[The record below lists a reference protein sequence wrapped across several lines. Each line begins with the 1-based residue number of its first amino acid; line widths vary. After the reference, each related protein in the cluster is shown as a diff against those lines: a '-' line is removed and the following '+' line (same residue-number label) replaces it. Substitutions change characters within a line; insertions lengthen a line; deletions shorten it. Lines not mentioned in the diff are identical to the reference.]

1 MTRKDLNCK
10 LSNSKDEPNTESG
23 LAASPSDSPISSE
36 RHPEKTVTALV
47 QHIRQLEKA
56 LEQKEVQIKSA
67 HTQLAHADKL
77 ATLGTM
83 GAGIAHELNNPLTV
97 ISAEA
102 DEILDAVRE
111 GYDDID
117 LTMLSVRNIKNCAE
131 RMRHIIDHIRRYA
144 RKDDDEPWQR
154 LDINLPIQDSL
165 IILKPQIENSGIVV
179 NLSLTQNLPKIW
191 GHPSRLESV
200 FQNLIANARDAF
212 NHVQDGRAKHL
223 TIRSTH
229 EAGGYIRVE
238 FEDNACG
245 MSDEVR
251 KKIFDPFY
259 TTKEMGRGTGL
270 GLAITLDH
278 IHEHQATLTLDSKEN
293 EGTKF
298 TLKFPLERRGG
309 IGEPEN
315 SNRKNGA

>member
-56 LEQKEVQIKSA
+56 LEQKEVQIKNA

-117 LTMLSVRNIKNCAE
+117 LTMLSARNIKNCAE

-212 NHVQDGRAKHL
+212 NHVQDGRAKHRRHDDKKGCNGVGHDVLEDDPGVQSPYGTRRQDIVHL
-223 TIRSTH
+223 TDRYGRR
-229 EAGGYIRVE
+229 A
-238 FEDNACG
+238 DNPHASWG
-245 MSDEVR
+245 DGHR
-251 KKIFDPFY
+251 
-259 TTKEMGRGTGL
+259 
-270 GLAITLDH
+270 
-278 IHEHQATLTLDSKEN
+278 
-293 EGTKF
+293 
-298 TLKFPLERRGG
+298 
-309 IGEPEN
+309 N
-315 SNRKNGA
+315 SQDDVP